1 MFGTEFKE
9 RRMWVQAQ
17 AIFHGS
23 VRSTSE
29 RIWTGTSALFL
40 QSAAVKIAAIP
51 DVLKESRT
59 LSTQRSGDSG
69 SSNGI
74 LNILDI

>member
-1 MFGTEFKE
+1 MGPGASHLPRFRSIHFKTDLD
-9 RRMWVQAQ
+9 WNVSLVPA
-17 AIFHGS
+17 
-23 VRSTSE
+23 
-29 RIWTGTSALFL
+29 
-40 QSAAVKIAAIP
+40 AAVKIAAIP